1 MFDIG
6 WTEIA
11 IIGLVA
17 LIIIGPKDLPR
28 VLRTLG
34 QWTAKA
40 RSLTREFRGHVDDMI
55 RESELDE
62 VKREFDGAAEGGVRD
77 YLENTIDPNGELRE
91 TFNYTAEELDDDFL
105 ELDELSE
112 DAPEG
117 RRDDETALTSAS
129 ADPSSTALDDEISD
143 ANSELPS
150 SPSAKPV
157 EDATKP

>member
-11 IIGLVA
+11 IIGIVA

-40 RSLTREFRGHVDDMI
+40 RGMTREFRGHVDDMI

-62 VKREFDGAAEGGVRD
+62 IRKEFGSMTDGGLD
-77 YLENTIDPNGELRE
+77 NLIENTIDPDEEIRDALDFDGEGLADELGDVTDDDPTEPRQIADE
-91 TFNYTAEELDDDFL
+91 DLGAPDDTYGDDVSSLPDAVEAEEP
-105 ELDELSE
+105 E
-112 DAPEG
+112 DVA
-117 RRDDETALTSAS
+117 R
-129 ADPSSTALDDEISD
+129 
-143 ANSELPS
+143 
-150 SPSAKPV
+150 
-157 EDATKP
+157 